1 MWCTEESWQARP
13 AGTRLKGPRG
23 PGSNVVVLIR
33 DQDRDDDPARWRAFL
48 ADQGFGHFTASGRGR
63 AVPVVV
69 PTQFV
74 LTEDEVVLHLVTTNP
89 VFDALD
95 ENPLALLSVA
105 GDWAFIPGAWK
116 AIGDEDPARGIPTTY
131 YGAVQVTGEC
141 RVEAEPDGVA
151 SVLETQL
158 DALDPHGHYVNPR
171 EHGGA
176 PAPDPR
182 DPDGHRIGAGE
193 VQVRRQRGSG
203 APRRGSRAP
212 RAARRSRGPRHAR
225 APSSHPLAAAE
236 TRRGARREIA
246 AGPYPARGSRR

>member
-1 MWCTEESWQARP
+1 
-13 AGTRLKGPRG
+13 
-23 PGSNVVVLIR
+23 VLIR

-48 ADQGFGHFTASGRGR
+48 ADQGFGHFAASGRGR
-63 AVPVVV
+63 AVPVIV

-89 VFDALD
+89 VFEALD

-131 YGAVQVTGEC
+131 YGAVQITGEC

-158 DALDPHGHYVNPR
+158 DALDPCGEYVNPR
-171 EHGGA
+171 EHAARLRQIRAIRMDIGSVRAKFKYGGNVDQA
-176 PAPDPR
+176 HR
-182 DPDGHRIGAGE
+182 DAVAEHLTRRDGPGD
-193 VQVRRQRGSG
+193 
-203 APRRGSRAP
+203 
-212 RAARRSRGPRHAR
+212 RAALAHLRR
-225 APSSHPLAAAE
+225 
-236 TRRGARREIA
+236 TR
-246 AGPYPARGSRR
+246 